1 MLNPTLDAQGMENII
16 KQDLAK
22 GLKIKNS
29 QFTEGRYIQV
39 LRGINNIRKV
49 SGIKAVEGLN
59 LQQVAQAADEKKVA
73 KILLEKTG
81 RKDPKQ
87 QKAIK
92 KKAAKQKVLNAAPKR
107 NLSLHLLGEK
117 HPQQRS

>member
-1 MLNPTLDAQGMENII
+1 M
-16 KQDLAK
+16 AK
-22 GLKIKNS
+22 GLKIKNG

-92 KKAAKQKVLNAAPKR
+92 KKR
-107 NLSLHLLGEK
+107 
-117 HPQQRS
+117 